1 VSLTSK
7 SLPAPISEWIWL
19 LVSAIRNH
27 KCCAGLKAS
36 VGTPSWRL
44 HAGSDR
50 HCVPRKAL
58 SSVLVWIWKMRLALR
73 MAWIPTTPTGKILCD
88 LTPFAAHAYLAFF
101 IEFLIFGYGLR
112 KIGFHGW
119 SAGLASYIGRLF
131 CIAFTDYARLQNSSA
146 QSRGANSA
154 AKAQE
159 ACDVS
164 PYNPVLLPT
173 RDTAPPQGSHI
184 AQFALWARTNAC
196 SSTQLPPRT
205 LGEHT
210 TPIVISSTVTNTQ
223 AIPSKDTRREIAA
236 TNRHTSHR
244 ILSAQPNTSRSYTRT
259 PGDNNKPSSPLARNL
274 PATNATSQLLPLY
287 ADI

>member
-1 VSLTSK
+1 
-7 SLPAPISEWIWL
+7 
-19 LVSAIRNH
+19 
-27 KCCAGLKAS
+27 
-36 VGTPSWRL
+36 
-44 HAGSDR
+44 
-50 HCVPRKAL
+50 
-58 SSVLVWIWKMRLALR
+58 
-73 MAWIPTTPTGKILCD
+73 MAWIPTTPTEKILCA
-88 LTPFAAHAYLAFF
+88 LTPFAAHTYLAFF
-101 IEFLIFGYGLR
+101 IEFLIFGSGLR

-146 QSRGANSA
+146 QSRGTNSA

-205 LGEHT
+205 LGDHT
-210 TPIVISSTVTNTQ
+210 TPIVISSTV
-223 AIPSKDTRREIAA
+223 

-259 PGDNNKPSSPLARNL
+259 PGDNNKPSSSLARNL
-274 PATNATSQLLPLY
+274 PATTATSQLLPLY